1 MTKKANAVAINLV
14 HLTVLANS
22 DKIAI
27 LHYAISDEE

>member
-1 MTKKANAVAINLV
+1 MLFAINLV